1 VPTPAALFGSLV
13 FGVIGLVAFRYGKK
27 SALIVPMLLGLGLM
41 IYPWFVSETWVLY
54 AIGSA
59 LTGAVWFF
67 RN

>member
-1 VPTPAALFGSLV
+1 V

-41 IYPWFVSETWVLY
+41 IYPWFVSETWMLY
-54 AIGSA
+54 VIGCA
-59 LTGAVWFF
+59 LTGTVWFF

>member
-1 VPTPAALFGSLV
+1 MPTPAALFGSLV

-27 SALIVPMLLGLGLM
+27 SAFIVPTLLGLGLM
-41 IYPWFVSETWVLY
+41 IYPWFVSETWMLY
-54 AIGSA
+54 VIGSA

>member
-1 VPTPAALFGSLV
+1 MPSPAALFGSLF

-27 SALIVPMLLGLGLM
+27 SALIVPTLLGLGLM
-41 IYPWFVSETWVLY
+41 IYPWFVSETWMLY
-54 AIGSA
+54 VIGSA

>member
-1 VPTPAALFGSLV
+1 MPTPAALFGSLV

-54 AIGSA
+54 AIGIA

>member
-1 VPTPAALFGSLV
+1 VPTPAALFGSIV

-41 IYPWFVSETWVLY
+41 VYPWFVYETWMLY
-54 AIGSA
+54 AIGCA

>member
-1 VPTPAALFGSLV
+1 MPTPAALFGSLF

-27 SALIVPMLLGLGLM
+27 STLIVPMLLGLGLM
-41 IYPWFVSETWVLY
+41 IYPWFVSETWMLY
-54 AIGSA
+54 VIGSA